1 MDDSLAGFIKEI
13 NGTFDIDLSNLS
25 NYPKINNVL
34 RFLQAKRENPN
45 LTKRQIC
52 KSINLSESTLRRNQI
67 DLNIKSFYRHQI
79 PSKKTYK
86 RESKAHDKHYDQN
99 KVDNLIKKSK
109 SNKKVRPTAGQDD
122 DFKSIM
128 ENV

>member
-79 PSKKTYK
+79 PEKKASHPTGQTHK
-86 RESKAHDKHYDQN
+86 RESKERQSFDQN
-99 KVDNLIKKSK
+99 KVDNLIKKNK
-109 SNKKVRPTAGQDD
+109 TKKVRPTGGDD
-122 DFKSIM
+122 
-128 ENV
+128 

>member
-34 RFLQAKRENPN
+34 RFLQAKKENPN

-67 DLNIKSFYRHQI
+67 DLNIKSFYRHQV
-79 PSKKTYK
+79 PEKKASRPTTHK
-86 RESKAHDKHYDQN
+86 RESKQSFDQN
-99 KVDNLIKKSK
+99 KVDNLIKKK
-109 SNKKVRPTAGQDD
+109 KKVRPTGGD

-128 ENV
+128 DNV